1 MYILLELWKNI
12 TSTQETAQAFAQ
24 GFLLSLLQVCVS
36 LHRPPP
42 HVSQEL
48 FVVLTDTFH
57 KAAFKL
63 HATMLMSMI
72 DAVESGQVTCFPGL
86 CGQRASWS

>member
-1 MYILLELWKNI
+1 VSSLIR
-12 TSTQETAQAFAQ
+12 AF
-24 GFLLSLLQVCVS
+24 LSASNKLS
-36 LHRPPP
+36 
-42 HVSQEL
+42 VSQEL

-72 DAVESGQVTCFPGL
+72 DAVESGQVYAFSYSQLLTVVG
-86 CGQRASWS
+86 R